1 MNYTILLETRTNEE
15 LTARLNELKA
25 LKRNSKD
32 DLYKLEYN
40 EEITIIKKIIKERT

>member
-15 LTARLNELKA
+15 LTTRLNELKA

-32 DLYKLEYN
+32 DLHKLEYN
-40 EEITIIKKIIKERT
+40 EEISLIKKTLKERT